1 MRLNTFSIVASGQRS
16 EHGRHYA
23 VLLFP
28 QYFVAIP
35 LPFNNDKAGAAAA
48 VVVGAGG
55 CLLLLGLQYDFTL
68 INIAEI
74 TLLAVVSSISALMYL

>member
-1 MRLNTFSIVASGQRS
+1 M
-16 EHGRHYA
+16 
-23 VLLFP
+23 
-28 QYFVAIP
+28 AIP
-35 LPFNNDKAGAAAA
+35 LPFNNDKAGASAA